1 MEKTT
6 ATKERLDV
14 LLLELGYFDS
24 REKAKAAI
32 MAGLV
37 YIGTERVDKAGTKV
51 PRDSAITVK
60 GAPHPYV
67 SRGGLKL
74 EKAIRTFELDL
85 KDAVMLDIGASTG
98 GFTDCALQHGAK
110 LVYAID
116 VGYNQLDWS
125 LRQDERVHVME
136 RMNFRHMTLDQLN
149 ADRPGFASIDVSF
162 ISLKLILPV
171 LAQLLEPG
179 GTTVALIKPQFE
191 AGREHVGKSGVIRDS
206 AVHANVLREVLSFA
220 EELGF
225 RLEGLTYS
233 PITGGE
239 GNIEFLA
246 YWRSTGQRTANED
259 RSRFLEVEMPSLI
272 KKTVEES
279 ATNFRRG
286 DS

>member
-1 MEKTT
+1 MDKVTV
-6 ATKERLDV
+6 AKERLDV
-14 LLLELGYFDS
+14 MLLELGYYDS

-60 GAPHPYV
+60 GAVHPYV

-74 EKAIRTFELDL
+74 EKAIRLFEIDL
-85 KDAVMLDIGASTG
+85 TGVVMLDIGASTG
-98 GFTDCALQHGAK
+98 GFTDCALQHGAAS
-110 LVYAID
+110 VYAVD

-136 RMNFRHMTLDQLN
+136 RTNFRHMTLEQLPGE
-149 ADRPGFASIDVSF
+149 RPSFSSIDVSF

-171 LAQLLEPG
+171 LAQLLEQG

-191 AGREHVGKSGVIRDS
+191 AGRDQVGKSGVVRDP
-206 AVHANVLREVLSFA
+206 AVHIKVLQDVLMFA
-220 EELGF
+220 DGLGF
-225 RLEGLTYS
+225 ALKGLTYS

-246 YWRSTGQRTANED
+246 YWTLSELNEAYSKQD
-259 RSRFLEVEMPSLI
+259 DETITRLA
-272 KKTVEES
+272 KTTVEE
-279 ATNFRRG
+279 ATSNFRT
-286 DS
+286 SSTT

>member
-51 PRDSAITVK
+51 PRDSALTVK

-74 EKAIRTFELDL
+74 EKAIRTFGLDL
-85 KDAVMLDIGASTG
+85 KDAVMLDIGSSTG

-125 LRQDERVHVME
+125 LRQDERVRVME
-136 RMNFRHMTLDQLN
+136 RVNFRHMTLDQLD

-171 LAQLLEPG
+171 LAQMLETG

-206 AVHANVLREVLSFA
+206 SVHANVLREVLSFA
-220 EELGF
+220 YELGF
-225 RLEGLTYS
+225 RLEGLTFS

-246 YWRSTGQRTANED
+246 LWRSAGQATMNED

-272 KKTVEES
+272 QKTVEEA

-286 DS
+286 EA